1 MEYAWKEGVRF
12 KTDPNV
18 AGTVLAGIRDKF
30 GELTP
35 ELVLK
40 EASKKSSKLHSDFQW
55 DDKRAAT
62 LYRLDTARR
71 LIRHL
76 RVVSDGERTD
86 EPVYVH
92 VTQGDRKYYEQTDL
106 AVESPDIWMNVMAE
120 EKGRLEATKNR
131 LKTLINIEKNGS
143 RIDITKSVIS
153 GIESGLEPMQ
163 QI

>member
-40 EASKKSSKLHSDFQW
+40 EASKKSSSLHSDFQW

-106 AVESPDIWMNVMAE
+106 ALESPDIWKNVMVE
-120 EKGRLEATKNR
+120 EKARLESINKR
-131 LKTLINIEKNGS
+131 LKTLINIENNGS

>member
-106 AVESPDIWMNVMAE
+106 AVESPDIWMNVMEE
-120 EKGRLEATKNR
+120 EKSRLEATKNR

-143 RIDITKSVIS
+143 RIDITRSVIS

>member
-40 EASKKSSKLHSDFQW
+40 EASKKSSELHSDFQW
-55 DDKRAAT
+55 EDKRAAT

>member
-55 DDKRAAT
+55 DDRRAAT

-76 RVVSDGERTD
+76 RVVSDGMTTD

-106 AVESPDIWMNVMAE
+106 ALESPDIWKNVMVE

>member
-35 ELVLK
+35 KLVLI
-40 EASKKSSKLHSDFQW
+40 EASKKSSELHSEFQW